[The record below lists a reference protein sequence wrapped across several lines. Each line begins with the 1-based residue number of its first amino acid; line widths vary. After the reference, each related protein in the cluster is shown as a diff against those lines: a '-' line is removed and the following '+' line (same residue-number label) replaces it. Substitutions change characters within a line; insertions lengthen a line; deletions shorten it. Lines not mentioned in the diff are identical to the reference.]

1 MTTEELLCA
10 VTGNV
15 ILEVSTSHHEGRG
28 EYSTDKWTMS
38 TIHGGKK
45 IIEILKRSP
54 TIDYDKV
61 LSSNCEVGE
70 PRDGF
75 TVVRSLVPPVK
86 QGKT

>member
-15 ILEVSTSHHEGRG
+15 VLEVSTSHHEGRG
-28 EYSTDKWTMS
+28 EYSADKWTMS
-38 TIHGGKK
+38 TIYGGKK

-54 TIDYDKV
+54 TVDCDKV
-61 LSSNCEVGE
+61 LSSNCEVAE
-70 PRDGF
+70 PKDGF

-86 QGKT
+86 QGET

>member
-10 VTGNV
+10 VKGNV
-15 ILEVSTSHHEGRG
+15 VLEVLTSHHEGGG
-28 EYSTDKWTMS
+28 ELGIDKWTMS
-38 TIHGGKK
+38 TIYGGKK

-54 TIDYDKV
+54 TVDCGKV
-61 LSSNCEVGE
+61 LSSDCEVAE

>member
-1 MTTEELLCA
+1 MTTEDLLC
-10 VTGNV
+10 VVNGNV
-15 ILEVSTSHHEGRG
+15 VLEVATSHHEGRG
-28 EYSTDKWTMS
+28 EYSADKWTMS

-45 IIEILKRSP
+45 IIETLKRSP
-54 TIDYDKV
+54 TIDYGKV

-86 QGKT
+86 